1 VALNPYLDGSR
12 DRRCMEVAT
21 SLAVKDVAIFEIGEV
36 QVITVYPLPVQWI
49 EAATRVSMHKGS
61 HSAMST
67 HVEASWLISPHCLL
81 GDHGRSG
88 DEAQYHA
95 LARGERGGG
104 RRASMTLKLGRGTP
118 ARRRFLL
125 APDYARLDRI
135 AEHRSSTPLPK
146 AVF

>member
-49 EAATRVSMHKGS
+49 EAASRVSMHKGS

-67 HVEASWLISPHCLL
+67 HVETPWLISPHCHL

-104 RRASMTLKLGRGTP
+104 RRAPMTLKLGRGTP

-125 APDYARLDRI
+125 APDYARLGRI